1 MVATATKRV
10 QGVSVF
16 ESIAVLTT
24 LSLMAIFAL
33 LLRMDYKSRQEDK
46 QKSDQA

>member
-1 MVATATKRV
+1 
-10 QGVSVF
+10 VF

-33 LLRMDYKSRQEDK
+33 LVRMDYKSRQEDK
-46 QKSDQA
+46 QKSDQP